1 MLFFKKKNKG
11 NIKGNSR
18 REIIRLEPQN
28 VFGRKQ
34 RVQQAALIW
43 AIRLLGFVMII
54 IFAVFVV
61 DFFKRTYLYK
71 SPIYAIKFI
80 DIKTDG
86 VILPDQI
93 RRWAG
98 VSVGD
103 NLIALDISRVK
114 RDLELIPMIKSV
126 SVEKV
131 LPATLRIRVSERTP
145 IAKVLMTDG
154 LGTETVYT
162 LDDSGQVMVPLHYT
176 QMSVPSPTNDNL
188 PVIIGIGRADLRIG
202 YRVSSPQVL
211 AALRLIVA
219 FERSEMSGLTSI
231 KTVDVSYPGIL
242 QVTTD
247 EESKIIFSPD
257 QFEIQLR
264 RWRMAYDY
272 GRQIGK
278 SLATLD
284 LSVANYVPA
293 TWKEISSLN
302 TINTNQKTQTK
313 PQTRTARKKNA

>member
-71 SPIYAIKFI
+71 SPIYAIKYI

-126 SVEKV
+126 SVEG
-131 LPATLRIRVSERTP
+131 LACDFANQSE
-145 IAKVLMTDG
+145 
-154 LGTETVYT
+154 
-162 LDDSGQVMVPLHYT
+162 
-176 QMSVPSPTNDNL
+176 
-188 PVIIGIGRADLRIG
+188 
-202 YRVSSPQVL
+202 
-211 AALRLIVA
+211 
-219 FERSEMSGLTSI
+219 
-231 KTVDVSYPGIL
+231 
-242 QVTTD
+242 
-247 EESKIIFSPD
+247 
-257 QFEIQLR
+257 
-264 RWRMAYDY
+264 
-272 GRQIGK
+272 
-278 SLATLD
+278 
-284 LSVANYVPA
+284 
-293 TWKEISSLN
+293 
-302 TINTNQKTQTK
+302 
-313 PQTRTARKKNA
+313 